1 MSVPATFKLN
11 TGAEIPSIGLGT
23 WQSAPGEVQAAV
35 SYALLKG
42 GYKHIDAAYCYGN
55 EDEVGAGLA
64 EAFRGG
70 VKREDIF
77 VTTKL
82 WSTYHS
88 RAELGLDKSLKSL
101 GLDYVDLFLMHW
113 PVPLNPNGNHDKFPK
128 LPDGSRDLQTDW
140 TYIKTYKEMEKLLST
155 GKIKAIGVSNFS
167 VPFLK
172 SLLLQ
177 TTVVPAVNQIE
188 NHPFLPQHDVVDFC
202 KENGTIITAY
212 SPLGSAGG
220 PLLKEESIIKIAKK
234 HNVAVSTVLLNYH
247 INRGDVVLAKSVTP
261 SRIEENN
268 VLLKLDDED
277 MEILNNIHK
286 EKGTKRFVTPP
297 WPINFGFPDWKQGV

>member
-1 MSVPATFKLN
+1 MSVPTTFKLN

-35 SYALLKG
+35 SHALLKG

-55 EDEVGAGLA
+55 EYEVGAGLA
-64 EAFRGG
+64 EAFKGG

-88 RAELGLDKSLKSL
+88 RVELGLDKSLKSL

-128 LPDGSRDLQTDW
+128 LADGSRDLQTDW
-140 TYIKTYKEMEKLLST
+140 TYIKTYKEMEKLLFT
-155 GKIKAIGVSNFS
+155 GKVKAIGVSNFS

-172 SLLLQ
+172 SLLSQ
-177 TTVVPAVNQIE
+177 TTIVPAVNQIE

-202 KENGTIITAY
+202 EENGITITAY

-220 PLLKEESIIKIAKK
+220 PLLGEESVIKIAKK
-234 HNVAVSTVLLNYH
+234 HNVAVGTVLLNYH
-247 INRGDVVLAKSVTP
+247 TNRGNVVLAKSVTP
-261 SRIEENN
+261 TRIEENN
-268 VLLKLDDED
+268 ELLKLDNED
-277 MEILNNIHK
+277 MKALNNIHK
-286 EKGTKRFVTPP
+286 ENGTKRFVTPP
-297 WPINFGFPDWKQGV
+297 WPVNFGFPDWKQDV